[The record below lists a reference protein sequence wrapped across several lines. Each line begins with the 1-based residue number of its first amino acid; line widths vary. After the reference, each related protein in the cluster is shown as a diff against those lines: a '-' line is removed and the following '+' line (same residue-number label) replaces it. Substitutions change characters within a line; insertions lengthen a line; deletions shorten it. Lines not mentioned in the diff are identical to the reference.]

1 MAAVKCLHFLLIFC
15 LVILTSYFR
24 CDIIG
29 CKGTDVAAFAAAFP
43 TLYGL

>member
-1 MAAVKCLHFLLIFC
+1 MAAVKCLHFLLI
-15 LVILTSYFR
+15 
-24 CDIIG
+24 DIIG